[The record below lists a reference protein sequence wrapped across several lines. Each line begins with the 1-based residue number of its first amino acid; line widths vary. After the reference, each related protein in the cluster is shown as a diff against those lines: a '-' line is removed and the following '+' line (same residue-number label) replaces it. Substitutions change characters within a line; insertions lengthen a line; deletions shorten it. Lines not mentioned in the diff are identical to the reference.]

1 MHTRYINQGANH
13 WQRPSPTNDWQRQM
27 MFGKLEESPE
37 LLEIVRHERMMFP
50 LTLFLSASFVAA
62 LVFTLEVLS

>member
-1 MHTRYINQGANH
+1 MTRYINQGANH

-37 LLEIVRHERMMFP
+37 LLELARDEAMMLP
-50 LTLFLSASFVAA
+50 WMFLGSVMLLGVYVFV
-62 LVFTLEVLS
+62 LEVLA